1 MEALV
6 RALLIFCGIFLIGGI
21 VYLAVKNKTMET
33 LSKIL
38 FILCAFFVFIGLL
51 YLFL

>member
-1 MEALV
+1 MDILV
-6 RALLIFCGIFLIGGI
+6 RTLLIFGGIFLIGGI

-38 FILCAFFVFIGLL
+38 FILCAFFVLIGLL